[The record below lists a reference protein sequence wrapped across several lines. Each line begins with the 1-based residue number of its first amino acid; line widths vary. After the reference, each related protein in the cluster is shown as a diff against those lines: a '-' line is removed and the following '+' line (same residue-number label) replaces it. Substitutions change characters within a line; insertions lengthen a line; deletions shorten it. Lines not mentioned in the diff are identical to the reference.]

1 MKSEQALQ
9 IIQTVLDAAVKSG
22 IIPNLAAA
30 ESVAQAWTIIKNKL
44 IITSDEVK

>member
-30 ESVAQAWTIIKNKL
+30 DATAQAWAMIKN
-44 IITSDEVK
+44 IVNGSDSK